1 MDTLKVI
8 LVDDAP
14 EALDFLKE
22 ALVEVAPKVNV
33 LETASSVV
41 EAVKSIQNN
50 QPDLVFLDI
59 DLPDGTGFDVL
70 EMTQHLSFD
79 VIFTTASDAH
89 AIRAF
94 KFSATDYLL
103 KPFSNQDLEEAIKKL
118 QPRSNDE
125 RFSMIQ
131 EGFKER
137 PEKIAVSAQDR
148 IELIRIDDIV
158 HCESQVNY
166 TTLFL
171 QDGNR
176 YVVTK
181 TLKEYDELLSDHS
194 FIRIHQSHLI
204 NEKHIKTF
212 LKNEDKL
219 ILSNGDQV
227 PVSTRKKTL
236 LLSRLNQ
243 YKK

>member
-125 RFSMIQ
+125 RFLMIQ

-181 TLKEYDELLSDHS
+181 TLKEYDELLSDHG

>member
-22 ALVEVAPKVNV
+22 ALVEVAPNVNV

-125 RFSMIQ
+125 RFLMIQ

-181 TLKEYDELLSDHS
+181 TLKEYDELLSDHG